1 MIEDRQKICNLLLPV
16 LREIKGFYNVSTLEY
31 RADRELVYIIFA
43 TGVQQVVNAGITSAQ
58 MVSNIMLSV

>member
-16 LREIKGFYNVSTLEY
+16 LREIKGFYNVLTLEY
-31 RADRELVYIIFA
+31 IADRELVYIIFA
-43 TGVQQVVNAGITSAQ
+43 TGVQLVVDAGITSAQ